1 MFVSLCVRWQIGGVR
16 LLPGGGQER
25 ATRQF
30 MSCFLPAFRISP
42 DLNQRAGQF
51 LSSRPATG
59 GGLRAG
65 FGATRPR
72 WSGTAPAS
80 GTASPPGFAGSLT
93 GTARTN
99 IKKAPG
105 IPARCSKG
113 AVTYSPG
120 FPVPSALRSLT
131 SLFGMGRGGTS
142 ALWPPCLFPFFRRRN
157 IPRRDVMRKDHRWKQ
172 TRSNAASYRIFRC
185 VVFFASPPQSEG
197 SHRKRSGN

>member
-1 MFVSLCVRWQIGGVR
+1 MTPDKALRQSLRNRRRTQGR
-16 LLPGGGQER
+16 LRRDAPPTEQER
-25 ATRQF
+25 ACDRN
-30 MSCFLPAFRISP
+30 RIPVRICRLADRNCP
-42 DLNQRAGQF
+42 D
-51 LSSRPATG
+51 
-59 GGLRAG
+59 
-65 FGATRPR
+65 
-72 WSGTAPAS
+72 
-80 GTASPPGFAGSLT
+80 
-93 GTARTN
+93 

-157 IPRRDVMRKDHRWKQ
+157 FTRRDVMRKDHRWKQ
-172 TRSNAASYRIFRC
+172 THSYAAAYRIMRC
-185 VVFFASPPQSEG
+185 VVFFASPQSEG